1 MTSRPLPRRIFALS
15 FVIAL
20 ALAFIACESKSETS
34 TGPSPLK
41 CQVSLEAP
49 PDSIAPDGGKSAVT
63 VSAQPHLDGRY
74 TVFGQVIAGMDVV
87 DRLQQWDRMAR
98 IRVWDGVSGIGF

>member
-1 MTSRPLPRRIFALS
+1 MAEPGMTPRPHARRIVALS
-15 FVIAL
+15 SVASL
-20 ALAFIACESKSETS
+20 ALAFSACESKSETS

-63 VSAQPHLDGRY
+63 VSAQPECAWTAEPGASWITGLTPSSGQGNGR
-74 TVFGQVIAGMDVV
+74 VEFQA
-87 DRLQQWDRMAR
+87 A
-98 IRVWDGVSGIGF
+98 